1 MAFCNSCGATLSP
14 GMKFCNKCGAPQA
27 AAAAPG
33 GTPAFAP
40 PAMTPVPT
48 TPAMGAPPA
57 STGGG
62 GALKIILIV
71 IAVIVGIG
79 ILGMVTCGVVL
90 HRAMKNAHV
99 TQKGND
105 VKIETPFGNMETS
118 ADPEQTAKDLGVEIY
133 PGAQIQK
140 AGTASVTLGSLHTV
154 TANFESSD
162 PVEKIC
168 DFYKQKFPGAT
179 VSTSDQTHCTIVSGA
194 QTNSTTITVQSSGDS
209 SRLQIVVIN
218 KK

>member
-33 GTPAFAP
+33 VTAAP
-40 PAMTPVPT
+40 PAMAPAPSS
-48 TPAMGAPPA
+48 PAMAAPPA
-57 STGGG
+57 SKGGG
-62 GALKIILIV
+62 SALKIILIV
-71 IAVIVGIG
+71 VAVFVGIG

-99 TQKGND
+99 TQKGDD

-118 ADPEQTAKDLGVEIY
+118 ADPEQTAKDLGVEVY

-140 AGTASVTLGSLHTV
+140 AGTASVTFGSLHTV

-162 PVEKIC
+162 PVDKIC
-168 DFYKQKFPGAT
+168 DFYKQKFPRAT
-179 VSTSDQTHCTIVSGA
+179 VSTSDQTHCSIVSGE

-209 SRLQIVVIN
+209 SKLQIVVIT